1 MHGRLLVCSSL
12 RKVNFRCQW
21 SHEGTSSHIIQTRKE
36 WKKEAKLVR
45 APRGPVW
52 GPHEPS
58 GDLFLGQFGLFPTLA
73 GPCLVVWEVGSE
85 EQGGWCAHPCAS
97 AATTSGWGC
106 WVPPS
111 RAPPP
116 SSAAMRSSGTP
127 STPQSSKNKVN
138 PGQTMQYQTEN
149 TTTTSYKSH
158 DSDTEL
164 IITLSF
170 LNLHLSCWAGDYM

>member
-1 MHGRLLVCSSL
+1 MPVITWRHIKSHLLNQERVD
-12 RKVNFRCQW
+12 
-21 SHEGTSSHIIQTRKE
+21 EGGEASEGAQGAGVGATR
-36 WKKEAKLVR
+36 AL
-45 APRGPVW
+45 W
-52 GPHEPS
+52 GP
-58 GDLFLGQFGLFPTLA
+58 FLGQFGLFPTLA

-127 STPQSSKNKVN
+127 STPLSSKNKVN

-158 DSDTEL
+158 DSDPEL